1 MHRWQHRL
9 YSSLL
14 LKTAKP
20 SISTVAIIRKSLSA
34 TKVHLLFQIIKSL
47 PISSSSRPSATAG
60 AVYLPQANTEGGAAG
75 YNRGGAPRHIKKYR
89 RRPADISGHCNA
101 WKALQCPL
109 DFNNLVS
116 LNNVAHLDVIIICDV
131 KSAILSGKN
140 LLHIILEPLE

>member
-1 MHRWQHRL
+1 MHRRQHRL

-20 SISTVAIIRKSLSA
+20 SISTVAIIRKSLST

-60 AVYLPQANTEGGAAG
+60 AVYLPQANKEGGAAG
-75 YNRGGAPRHIKKYR
+75 YNRGRAPRHKKYR

-101 WKALQCPL
+101 IQALQCPL

-131 KSAILSGKN
+131 KSAILAGKH